1 MKLSDLTKDWISI
14 FINSSN
20 NKVRSFTKRKKEQIE
35 RKSNKDKIAYSKP
48 QRSLNPFKRKK
59 RVSY

>member
-14 FINSSN
+14 FIDSSN
-20 NKVRSFTKRKKEQIE
+20 NKVRSFTKRKKEQIKH
-35 RKSNKDKIAYSKP
+35 KSNKDKITHSKP

-59 RVSY
+59 GLSY

>member
-1 MKLSDLTKDWISI
+1 MKLSDFTKDWISI

-35 RKSNKDKIAYSKP
+35 HKSNKDKIAYSKP